1 YRCAAGAAHRA
12 GLGATDRRTQAVG
25 GKKLSVKQVFGTPV
39 TDYLPALGLLA
50 LTIFYLAT
58 AYQYSADARAVP
70 AGVAWVM
77 LILVILDLVS
87 RTRTA
92 VGETLMHWL
101 NPAGDPDKLAERK
114 HYTAMKQIGAVLW
127 IAAFAAAM
135 VLIGILYAVP
145 LYVFASL
152 FFRGKRPLLLAIAV
166 AAGATAMIWL
176 LFVAVLGLELYPGML
191 FSGS

>member
-1 YRCAAGAAHRA
+1 M
-12 GLGATDRRTQAVG
+12 
-25 GKKLSVKQVFGTPV
+25 KQVFGTPV